1 MAAATF
7 GREGQR
13 EFLLEGVVVPFQTGA
28 TNTVKQAG
36 VTLSP
41 SESDRRAVLT
51 DKLRQ
56 NICRHRDNEVL
67 TVLSIT

>member
-1 MAAATF
+1 MAAVTF

-36 VTLSP
+36 VTLSL
-41 SESDRRAVLT
+41 S
-51 DKLRQ
+51 LRVTGER
-56 NICRHRDNEVL
+56 C
-67 TVLSIT
+67 

>member
-1 MAAATF
+1 MAAVTF

-36 VTLSP
+36 CHAVSVREGQESGANRQTTTKHPP
-41 SESDRRAVLT
+41 SS
-51 DKLRQ
+51 
-56 NICRHRDNEVL
+56 
-67 TVLSIT
+67 